1 MVENVKLPD
10 GTGVVHD
17 VGKSQG
23 FIGIS
28 IQYGVEMLMI
38 AVEGKEGEF
47 TEVAVNAV
55 EAHWKFSD
63 EELGRLLMGAPL
75 IVHLLTPLWPP
86 SRISVG
92 EIPKQET

>member
-10 GTGVVHD
+10 GSGVVND

-28 IQYGVEMLMI
+28 IQYGMEMLTVT
-38 AVEGKEGEF
+38 AEGEGGEL
-47 TEVAVNAV
+47 TEVAVNTV

-63 EELGRLLMGAPL
+63 EELSRLLMGAPL
-75 IVHLLTPLWPP
+75 IVHLLTTRWPP
-86 SRISVG
+86 SRITVG
-92 EIPKQET
+92 EIPG